1 MLLAINAQNSA
12 IALGCFDEDGHLRAV
27 ARIAAEDTHTA
38 DQYACQ
44 IDSVLHLRGYSSA
57 EIYGAVLCSVVPSL
71 NAVLHDAVKILCG
84 CEVVSV
90 SSGVKTGLSIQTENP
105 RALGSDL
112 VCVAVEA
119 AAQNRLPALVV
130 DMNTATTFTALD
142 SRGVLVGSAIAPGVR
157 TGLETLREKAAQL
170 PSISLTLP
178 ENRLLG
184 KNTVDAMASGV
195 LNGAASMVDG
205 MIGRCREQ
213 LGDGLTV
220 YLTGTD
226 APLIAGRMREQ
237 VRHMD
242 DMVLYGLYRIWLK
255 NRKK

>member
-105 RALGSDL
+105 RALGSERGSGSRSTEPPARPCRGYEHCDNIYSTGQPRR
-112 VCVAVEA
+112 AG
-119 AAQNRLPALVV
+119 RLSDCTRRAHRTG
-130 DMNTATTFTALD
+130 NTA
-142 SRGVLVGSAIAPGVR
+142 
-157 TGLETLREKAAQL
+157 
-170 PSISLTLP
+170 
-178 ENRLLG
+178 
-184 KNTVDAMASGV
+184 
-195 LNGAASMVDG
+195 
-205 MIGRCREQ
+205 
-213 LGDGLTV
+213 
-220 YLTGTD
+220 
-226 APLIAGRMREQ
+226 
-237 VRHMD
+237 
-242 DMVLYGLYRIWLK
+242 
-255 NRKK
+255 